1 MAPFRARLG
10 KLLQNITGGSGET
23 GLASGDQL
31 AHKGD
36 IFFIAILILV
46 VLGSIALL
54 IWVPGTVVQ
63 YVLAALWGLTVG
75 GALLLYLPAK
85 LLITVIGGLLG
96 VGASDL
102 AGLAQVVEKMSTTVV
117 AIAKTISSTGPV
129 QFQQQ
134 AIWLFLALVALCC
147 LPAYRTEKS
156 A

>member
-1 MAPFRARLG
+1 MTPFRARLG
-10 KLLQNITGGSGET
+10 RLFENVRGGSGDT
-23 GLASGDQL
+23 GLASGDKL
-31 AHKGD
+31 AKKGD
-36 IFFIAILILV
+36 MFFLIILALV
-46 VLGSIALL
+46 VLGSVALVV
-54 IWVPGTVVQ
+54 WVPGTAVQ

-117 AIAKTISSTGPV
+117 AITKTINSTGPV

-134 AIWLFLALVALCC
+134 AIWLFLVLVALCC
-147 LPAYRTEKS
+147 LPAYRTEG
-156 A
+156 